1 MRECAFSCRQEKAQG
16 PGGQRVNKWYLV
28 DAAGKEHL
36 AVVAHER
43 ETRDGHYTYR
53 AQPPFEALQPLE
65 SSNMAV
71 RAGAPCMGTSIG
83 CSH

>member
-1 MRECAFSCRQEKAQG
+1 LLDVRRYALLCRQEKAQG
-16 PGGQRVNKWYLV
+16 PSGQRVNKWYLV

-43 ETRDGHYTYR
+43 ETRDGHYSYR

-71 RAGAPCMGTSIG
+71 GPPVPCSDNQR
-83 CSH
+83 